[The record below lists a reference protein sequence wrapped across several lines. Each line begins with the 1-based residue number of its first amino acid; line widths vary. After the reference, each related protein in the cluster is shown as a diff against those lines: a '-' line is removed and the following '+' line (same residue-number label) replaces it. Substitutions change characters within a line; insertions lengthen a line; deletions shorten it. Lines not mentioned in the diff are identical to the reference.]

1 MKKEEILAASRRE
14 NKNRD
19 LAEMETARQAGN
31 IAGRVGA
38 SVCCLVSVIFVWVT
52 ETMLYSPW
60 IIYFSILGTHSLVT
74 YRKEKRKTELTLTI
88 LYFSMFLLFLVLF
101 VVRLIGVEG

>member
-1 MKKEEILAASRRE
+1 MEKEEILAISRQE

-38 SVCCLVSVIFVWVT
+38 GVCCLVSVIFVWVT

-60 IIYFSILGTHSLVT
+60 IIYFSILGTHSLLI
-74 YRKEKRKTELTLTI
+74 YRKQKRKTDRTLTI

-101 VVRLIGVEG
+101 VVRLVGVRG

>member
-31 IAGRVGA
+31 VAGRVGA
-38 SVCCLVSVIFVWVT
+38 GVCCLVSVIFVWVT

-101 VVRLIGVEG
+101 AVRLIGVEG

>member
-38 SVCCLVSVIFVWVT
+38 GVCCLVSVIFVWVT

-74 YRKEKRKTELTLTI
+74 YRKGKRKTELTLTI
-88 LYFSMFLLFLVLF
+88 LYFSMFLLFLV
-101 VVRLIGVEG
+101 VRLIGVEG

>member
-1 MKKEEILAASRRE
+1 MKKEGILAASRRE

-31 IAGRVGA
+31 IVGRVGA
-38 SVCCLVSVIFVWVT
+38 GVCCLVSVIFVWVT